1 MTALLLACLQVASAH
16 GMDAHRLTLEVEDA
30 VVRVTATPGVESLR
44 SADTNGDGL
53 LDRAEVAAARD
64 AIRALFTRDF
74 RLTDLAGDGATCDA
88 ASVSTVGEGA
98 DHVRLSVRCAFAT
111 RPDSVVVDYT
121 LPGSTDLTVEAVR
134 VWRIADNQWVP
145 EGVVDRAVLPRA
157 GGVALVLQDEPCPN

>member
-1 MTALLLACLQVASAH
+1 MSVLLLAWLSSASAH
-16 GMDAHRLTLEVEDA
+16 GLDAHRLTLEVEDA

-53 LDRAEVAAARD
+53 LDRAEVAAARG
-64 AIRALFTRDF
+64 AIRDLFTRDF
-74 RLTDLAGDGATCDA
+74 QLTDLAGDGAICDA
-88 ASVSTVGEGA
+88 ASVSTVGDGA
-98 DHVRLSVRCAFAT
+98 DHVRLSLRCVFAS

-145 EGVVDRAVLPRA
+145 EGDVDRAVLPRA